1 MKKIMILG
9 LAAFTFIGICSFT
22 LLTKTESVNPSN
34 ENMSV
39 APVVG
44 TNIGDVAPD
53 IEMKGVDGKV
63 IKLSSLRGKIVL
75 IDFWASWCG
84 PCRRENPNVVQA
96 YEKYSKAKF
105 KTAKGFEVFSVSLDK
120 TQDAWV
126 NAIKADKLTWPNHV
140 CDMLGWDNA
149 AAKTYGVNSIPM
161 SFLIDENGVITG
173 TNLRGLELHKAIDA
187 HVKSFN

>member
-1 MKKIMILG
+1 MILG
-9 LAAFTFIGICSFT
+9 IAAATFIGICSFT
-22 LLTKTESVNPSN
+22 LLTKTESVNPSS

-39 APVVG
+39 APVMG

>member
-1 MKKIMILG
+1 MKKLVIFG
-9 LAAFTFIGICSFT
+9 LAAATFIGICSFT
-22 LLTKTESVNPSN
+22 LLSSSESVNPQAQADTPA
-34 ENMSV
+34 V
-39 APVVG
+39 AVG
-44 TNIGDVAPD
+44 TNIGDMAPE
-53 IEMKGVDGKV
+53 IEMQGVDGKT

-96 YEKYSKAKF
+96 YEKYGKAKF
-105 KTAKGFEVFSVSLDK
+105 KNAKGFEVFSVSLDK
-120 TQDAWV
+120 AQDAWV
-126 NAIKADKLTWPNHV
+126 NAIKADKLSWPNHV
-140 CDMLGWDNA
+140 CDMKGWENA
-149 AAKTYGVNSIPM
+149 AAQTYGVNSIPM